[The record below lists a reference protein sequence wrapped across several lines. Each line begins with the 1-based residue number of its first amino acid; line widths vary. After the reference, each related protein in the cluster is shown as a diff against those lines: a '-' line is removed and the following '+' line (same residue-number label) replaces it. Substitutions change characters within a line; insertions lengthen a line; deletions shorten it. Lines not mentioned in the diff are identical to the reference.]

1 MLCCVT
7 LTLPFFKTEET
18 QYSVQMLLVCTQGGG
33 EVGGKLPAVLGTPA
47 FQHPSTKGSQ
57 I

>member
-47 FQHPSTKGSQ
+47 F
-57 I
+57 